1 MSRKV
6 QLLIV
11 LWLPGALQA
20 RAQDFLMQRLQVVHK
35 QMASAYLRHDPAA
48 LLRIYAI
55 NAVSMPE
62 YHPALFGKKAIAA
75 YLGQWMDS
83 ARVDSYSRQTYDI
96 TKAGN
101 YLVETGTFSNKFSL
115 RGRAIDYKGKY
126 IDIWRIKSDGGL
138 QLLSEITGSTRNID
152 RSDLPLSAFQILDA
166 SILPKPIVNAT
177 SLAIQSLND
186 QVASL
191 VVHGK
196 GKEFAKY
203 YTDDAIYMPYYSP
216 LLVGKAALD
225 AWYRRHDDN
234 PNNKISAVH
243 IGATRLIDVGA
254 YVLEDAYYKV
264 DWPGGDPRNA
274 VTGKNITIW
283 KRDHSAHLLIFRQMT
298 VHD

>member
-1 MSRKV
+1 MSPKI

-11 LWLPGALQA
+11 LWLPAALQA
-20 RAQDFLMQRLQVVHK
+20 RAQPSNGQRLQVIQK
-35 QMASAYLRHDPAA
+35 QMANAYMYHDTAA

-62 YHPALFGKKAIAA
+62 FHPALFGKKAIAA

-101 YLVETGTFSNKFSL
+101 YLVETGTFSNKFTL
-115 RGRAIDYKGKY
+115 RKKAIDYEGKY
-126 IDIWRIKSDGGL
+126 IDIWRIKSGGGL
-138 QLLSEITGSTRNID
+138 QLLSEITGSTKYID
-152 RSDLPLSAFQILDA
+152 RSDLPLLAFQILDTA
-166 SILPKPIVNAT
+166 KLPKPAVNAT

-186 QVASL
+186 QVALL
-191 VVHGK
+191 VVHGE

-225 AWYRRHDDN
+225 AWYRQHES
-234 PNNKISAVH
+234 PNNNISTVH
-243 IGATRLIDVGA
+243 IGATRLIDAGT

-264 DWPGGDPRNA
+264 DHPGGDPRTS
-274 VTGKNITIW
+274 VTGKNITVW
-283 KRDHSAHLLIFRQMT
+283 KRDHSGHLLVFRQMT
-298 VHD
+298 VND